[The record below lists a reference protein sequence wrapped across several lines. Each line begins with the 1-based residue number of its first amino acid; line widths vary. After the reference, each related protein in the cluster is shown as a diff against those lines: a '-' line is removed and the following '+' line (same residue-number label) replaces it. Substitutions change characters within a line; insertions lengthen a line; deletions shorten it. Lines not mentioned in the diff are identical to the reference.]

1 MGYYINRA
9 LKSLD
14 LGLKLLSRGW
24 DYEFHPTIVGE
35 CGISRHFIKVGKLM
49 KTESNRLLDQ
59 YQSEAANA

>member
-1 MGYYINRA
+1 MGYFIGSA

-24 DYEFHPTIVGE
+24 DYDFHPTVVGE
-35 CGISRHFIKVGKLM
+35 CGIARHFIKIGTLM
-49 KTESNRLLDQ
+49 KIESNRLLDQ